1 MQQLLAKATCHSDD
15 ALRQAPP
22 QYREP
27 RLPSNHLHLHSH
39 APCLLSPDTYPAL
52 HARGRVRENQAL
64 SFPQFVPNATAK
76 IPRRRC
82 LLKKVRLLKLQ
93 MPLLLLHLP
102 HYRPYAASQVPPRW
116 LGDGRKPPC
125 LFYPAGAG

>member
-1 MQQLLAKATCHSDD
+1 MQQLLAKATYHSAD
-15 ALRQAPP
+15 ALGQVP
-22 QYREP
+22 QLYREP
-27 RLPSNHLHLHSH
+27 RLPSSHLHLHSD
-39 APCLLSPDTYPAL
+39 ALGLVSLDTSRAL
-52 HARGRVRENQAL
+52 PARGRVRENQAL

-125 LFYPAGAG
+125 LFYTAGAG